1 MSLLLSDI
9 LAGLALGT
17 VLNREDRNNMPT
29 QRSREIEGQ
38 NQENL

>member
-17 VLNREDRNNMPT
+17 VLNREDRHHEKEHT
-29 QRSREIEGQ
+29 KD
-38 NQENL
+38 